1 MIKTNEYFK
10 GNVKSLGLNTPKGP
24 ATVGVMLPGEYEFGT
39 STVEI
44 MTVTSGK
51 LDVLLPS
58 WKRWKTFG
66 PGKSFKVQA
75 NVKFKVR
82 CNADVAYLCL
92 YK

>member
-1 MIKTNEYFK
+1 MIKMNEYFQ
-10 GNVKSLGLNTPKGP
+10 GNVKSLGLNTDKGP

-39 STVEI
+39 SSVEI

-51 LDVLLPS
+51 LEVLLPS
-58 WKRWKTFG
+58 QKKWKTYK

-82 CNADVAYLCL
+82 CEADVSYLCI